1 MTVFTS
7 RQKCARSVCH
17 FCFGALF
24 PSKLFS
30 VIHSNESRCFFL
42 CLCLSLPVLR
52 PIDASFQRFMI
63 YEGNVSSLS
72 FSSQSLFQKKTVLFS
87 ILETTLDIS
96 SLPYTSLLLHGEQ
109 KHVEGYQPFSQLP
122 PQSLNLLLGLC
133 RNNLPSS
140 FFCDSLPN
148 VNTLLV
154 VVLTDCGDCEY
165 IISE

>member
-72 FSSQSLFQKKTVLFS
+72 FSSQSLFQKNLFCS
-87 ILETTLDIS
+87 VSWKQHWTSAASPILLCFYTESKSMLKVIS
-96 SLPYTSLLLHGEQ
+96 PSVSCHHKVWIFCSVCVVITC
-109 KHVEGYQPFSQLP
+109 LP
-122 PQSLNLLLGLC
+122 PFFVIPYQMWI
-133 RNNLPSS
+133 PS
-140 FFCDSLPN
+140 
-148 VNTLLV
+148 
-154 VVLTDCGDCEY
+154 
-165 IISE
+165 